1 MARKFL
7 TAKADLVEKIN
18 EIAKKEGR
26 TIFSIVN
33 EALEAFLIAYE
44 KNTTLFNIIEELKII
59 ETAKNAG
66 MIFVP
71 ENFHEYLI
79 SYISLDR
86 NICKS
91 WRESGYVFGKHL
103 EANNIKEP
111 KHIER
116 AIKYVIGE
124 NSEIIFSE
132 NKIVC
137 ICPKMGERRTEE
149 IAEFLEGLVESYGFI
164 VVTKEVSKGIIII
177 RIKKGVKY

>member
-1 MARKFL
+1 MRRFL
-7 TAKADLVEKIN
+7 TARANLVEKIDD
-18 EIAKKEGR
+18 IAKKEGR
-26 TIFSIVN
+26 TMFSIVN

-44 KNTTLFNIIEELKII
+44 KNRTLFNIIEELKII

-79 SYISLDR
+79 SYISFDR

-91 WRESGYVFGKHL
+91 WREAGYIFGKHL
-103 EANNIKEP
+103 EVNNIKEP
-111 KHIER
+111 KNMER

-132 NKIVC
+132 NKMVC
-137 ICPKMGERRTEE
+137 ICPKMSERRSEE
-149 IAEFLEGLVESYGFI
+149 VAEFLEGLMESFGFTVI
-164 VVTKEVSKGIIII
+164 TKEVSKGIIVI
-177 RIKKGVKY
+177 RVKKGVKS